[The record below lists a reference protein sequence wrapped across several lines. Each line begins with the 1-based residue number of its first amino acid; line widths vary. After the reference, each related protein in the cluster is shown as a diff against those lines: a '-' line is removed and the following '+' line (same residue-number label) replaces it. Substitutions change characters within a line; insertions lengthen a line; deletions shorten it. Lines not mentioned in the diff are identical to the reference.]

1 MKLGFIKFTLSNV
14 RYPHD
19 STRIASVDLQRMK
32 ILPNYTEKRKRFN
45 EDRGL
50 QDNVLQGP
58 KGLHRVLEEYLTP
71 PKKKSLNDETHIF

>member
-32 ILPNYTEKRKRFN
+32 ILPNYTEN
-45 EDRGL
+45 ENDSTRTEVSKTTFYRGL
-50 QDNVLQGP
+50 
-58 KGLHRVLEEYLTP
+58 KGYTGCWRG
-71 PKKKSLNDETHIF
+71 I